1 MTERRTSFVS
11 RPMSRR
17 AFLQALGAGSAAIFV
32 AACAPAAAPGSGG
45 APGQQA
51 VTIQFLAWGDT
62 SDLPAWD
69 ELKRTYESRNS
80 GITVEV
86 TPVSDPGNNFYTRLQ
101 TMIAGGTPP
110 DVSSFQGWEWQVYAD
125 RGVLQPIDDFVA
137 RDGLEDLFPS
147 DIASLE
153 ISTSRNGQK
162 YLAPLQI
169 GTMLMFY
176 AKAPFDEA
184 GLPYPTDDWTF
195 EEFLE
200 IAEQLTDLSGSTR
213 KYGLEANGSWFRDIG
228 WIRGTGTQEFDSLV
242 DPRTAQFNQPEI
254 VDILQTVAYDVYHTR
269 RIAPTSAD
277 LSGGANAFDTGSV
290 AMKYEGPW
298 WFPRMNSPQLREDG
312 AAIPFDVVLMPRM
325 ADESRPHRGWAEGIV
340 LPRTTTG
347 NTEAAWGF
355 ISFMA
360 GEEGNRRYSEITGR
374 IPNSLDLIES
384 FWIPTI
390 EERFEVSNG
399 QAFIE
404 AIRSSEV
411 DVISGVPRSR
421 MWAEVVRPNGYD
433 PMLNASATA
442 AEVLPRVDEALQAL
456 LDDYWANV

>member
-1 MTERRTSFVS
+1 
-11 RPMSRR
+11 MSRR
-17 AFLQALGAGSAAIFV
+17 SFLQALGVGSAAMFV
-32 AACAPAAAPGSGG
+32 AACAPAAAPGGG
-45 APGQQA
+45 GSPGQQA
-51 VTIQFLAWGDT
+51 TTVQFLAWGDT
-62 SDLPAWD
+62 SDIPAWD
-69 ELKRTYESRNS
+69 ALKAMYEERTP
-80 GITVEV
+80 GVTVDV
-86 TPVSDPGNNFYTRLQ
+86 TPISDPNNNFYTRLQ

-125 RGVLQPIDDFVA
+125 RGVLFPLDEFVA
-137 RDGLEDLFPS
+137 RDNFTAPFPEGIS
-147 DIASLE
+147 SLE
-153 ISTSRNGQK
+153 QSTSRNGQK
-162 YLAPLQI
+162 YLIPMQI
-169 GTMLMFY
+169 GTMVMFY
-176 AKAPFDEA
+176 AKGPFDEA
-184 GLPYPTDDWTF
+184 GIPYPTDDWTF
-195 EEFLE
+195 DEFLE

-213 KYGLEANGSWFRDIG
+213 KYGLEANGNWFRDIG
-228 WIRGTGTQEFDSLV
+228 WIRGTGAQEFDELV

-254 VDILQTVAYDVYHTR
+254 VDILQTVAYDVFHTL

-340 LPRTTTG
+340 LPRSG
-347 NTEAAWGF
+347 NEEAAWGF
-355 ISFMA
+355 ASFMA
-360 GEEGNRRYSEITGR
+360 GEEGDRLYSEMTGR
-374 IPNSLDLIES
+374 IPNSLDLIEN

-390 EERFEVSNG
+390 QERFEVNNG
-399 QAFIE
+399 QAFVQ
-404 AIRSSEV
+404 AIRNSEV
-411 DVISGVPRSR
+411 DVVSGVPRSR
-421 MWAEVVRPNGYD
+421 MWAEIVRPNGYD